1 MSLISEVRKFIPSSG
16 FEWKSET
23 IYNPLMTET
32 DSEGDLNNSLEK
44 QTQCTYSIWL
54 HSRLLL
60 VLPWFLSLLLGLT
73 CFLQY
78 MEAKSIPSCPGSFE
92 RGWKTDFCES
102 FTDNKSNVAETRALD
117 PARPFIETELVKFS
131 GSPSFLPN
139 GSIFVKDPD
148 PIEYNGK
155 GPEVDEAWERLV
167 GGECILFI

>member
-1 MSLISEVRKFIPSSG
+1 MSLISEIRKFIPSSG

-32 DSEGDLNNSLEK
+32 DSEGDLNNSLEN
-44 QTQCTYSIWL
+44 QTQRPHSIWL
-54 HSRLLL
+54 QSRLLP
-60 VLPWFLSLLLGLT
+60 VLPWLLSLVLGLT
-73 CFLQY
+73 CSFQY

-102 FTDNKSNVAETRALD
+102 FTNNTNNVAETRTLD
-117 PARPFIETELVKFS
+117 PARSLIETELVKFS

-139 GSIFVKDPD
+139 GSIFIKDPD

-155 GPEVDEAWERLV
+155 GPEVDDAWEKLV
-167 GGECILFI
+167 GGGCILFI